1 MNELRDIF
9 TKYKAVVF
17 FDTETT
23 GLEAESCQIIELAA
37 IRVEKTER
45 GTLRMADSADVFVKL
60 PEGERIPQ
68 KIVELTGITDEQ
80 LENEGI
86 TEAEAAARFT
96 ELIGGGRVLLVAHN
110 AQFDL
115 LFTAEMLR
123 RHGNGGPE
131 ALKAADYLDSLTVYK
146 DRRAYPH
153 KLANAIL
160 TYKLEDKVQN
170 SHRAIDDVAALFEV
184 CKAMPTMAQWGSKKW
199 AVSSKQVVALEGLAF
214 SYEQVADENT
224 STEDKKTT
232 NERGTELFPLSFTT
246 VLHSGAGVD
255 VWAEI
260 QSWKA
265 LVTKVNYF
273 YLGGKKLGPKLQL
286 RKVAVSNTK
295 VDGKG
300 RLLLATLS
308 FTFKE
313 YDPATTSVKVSTT
326 ALNVKAS
333 TASKSVKKT
342 TNTAAKKAKKKTIK
356 VGDYVKP
363 TGSRY
368 ATGQKIPSWV
378 KQRKH
383 RVSQIKSSQN
393 KVLLGHPNGINSW
406 VYLSEVTLA

>member
-1 MNELRDIF
+1 MGNINKGTIASISGNTARVVPSDAGAKPTAKITIPWHLRGS
-9 TKYKAVVF
+9 TGNLSKGTAVVYVE
-17 FDTETT
+17 FDDST
-23 GLEAESCQIIELAA
+23 GLLLGRADGEWGCYLPSLSAGNINVPKGDVTA
-37 IRVEKTER
+37 R
-45 GTLRMADSADVFVKL
+45 G
-60 PEGERIPQ
+60 I
-68 KIVELTGITDEQ
+68 
-80 LENEGI
+80 
-86 TEAEAAARFT
+86 
-96 ELIGGGRVLLVAHN
+96 
-110 AQFDL
+110 
-115 LFTAEMLR
+115 
-123 RHGNGGPE
+123 
-131 ALKAADYLDSLTVYK
+131 
-146 DRRAYPH
+146 
-153 KLANAIL
+153 
-160 TYKLEDKVQN
+160 
-170 SHRAIDDVAALFEV
+170 
-184 CKAMPTMAQWGSKKW
+184 
-199 AVSSKQVVALEGLAF
+199 SSKQVVALEGLAF

-260 QSWKA
+260 QNWKA

-333 TASKSVKKT
+333 TASKSA
-342 TNTAAKKAKKKTIK
+342 NTAAKKAAKKTIK

-368 ATGQKIPSWV
+368 ATGQKIPNWV